1 MTSKGSDQT
10 ASIPHYWKS
19 HVAAQLCFFMFQSS
33 PGYLDTCQD
42 TILLYSSDISTN
54 SKVWP
59 FIQYLESGRLHY
71 VYTDQIRQTLQLH
84 ERDNQQFSLRL
95 DRSFVHI
102 IFKTADETCA
112 IVKQIGNGFRMIAY
126 ASGKQYMSFTNLAKR
141 ASS

>member
-1 MTSKGSDQT
+1 M
-10 ASIPHYWKS
+10 
-19 HVAAQLCFFMFQSS
+19 FFMFQGS

-59 FIQYLESGRLHY
+59 FIQYLESGRLYY

-84 ERDNQQFSLRL
+84 ERDTQQFSLRL

-112 IVKQIGNGFRMIAY
+112 KTTQTGNGFRMIAY
-126 ASGKQYMSFTNLAKR
+126 ASGKQYMSFANLANGTR
-141 ASS
+141 S